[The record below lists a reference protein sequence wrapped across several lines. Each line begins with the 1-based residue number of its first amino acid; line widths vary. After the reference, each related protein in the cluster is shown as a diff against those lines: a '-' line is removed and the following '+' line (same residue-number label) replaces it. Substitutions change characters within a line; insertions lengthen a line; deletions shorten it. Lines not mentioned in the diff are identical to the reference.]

1 LIDRDGHPRIADFGL
16 LTIISDHANFV
27 SSISRLEGGTTRWM
41 SPELLD
47 PEIFELEDSRPT
59 KESDIYALGMVVYEV
74 LSGQAPFPQ
83 CKDAVVI
90 RKVMVGKRPGRPQG
104 EQGTWFKDGLWDM
117 LTLCWK
123 HSREDRPSL
132 KALLQCLERV
142 ARPSRPPSPTHL
154 IHLEDIQ
161 RLVDQIRKHC
171 SKISRPIAQVNP
183 LPLPSPWMPIN
194 WSTPRSE
201 RVFASYGSVRQSYQ
215 SPLRSFPRSA
225 AV

>member
-1 LIDRDGHPRIADFGL
+1 
-16 LTIISDHANFV
+16 
-27 SSISRLEGGTTRWM
+27 M

-104 EQGTWFKDGLWDM
+104 EQGAWFKDGLWDM

-123 HSREDRPSL
+123 PLREDRPSL
-132 KALLQCLERV
+132 KALLQCLEMV
-142 ARPSRPPSPTHL
+142 ARPSRPPSPTPTTN
-154 IHLEDIQ
+154 EDMEMGTSDLSDPAVTNLSMFSI
-161 RLVDQIRKHC
+161 
-171 SKISRPIAQVNP
+171 SSRPA
-183 LPLPSPWMPIN
+183 
-194 WSTPRSE
+194 
-201 RVFASYGSVRQSYQ
+201 G
-215 SPLRSFPRSA
+215 
-225 AV
+225 